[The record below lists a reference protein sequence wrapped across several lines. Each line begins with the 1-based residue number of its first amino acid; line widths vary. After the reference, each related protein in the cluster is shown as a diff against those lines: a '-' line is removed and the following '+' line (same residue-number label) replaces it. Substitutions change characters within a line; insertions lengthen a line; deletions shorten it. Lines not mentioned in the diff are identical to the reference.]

1 MDEAALAA
9 LDADPIDWRYK
20 GFPAADPPPTP
31 ADVRE
36 RGWSLLDGDLP
47 LPVLALRED
56 ALDANIAT
64 MRAWCAA
71 HDASLAPHG
80 KTTMAPELFRRQL
93 DAGCWAITVATIA
106 QARVCAAFGVPRIL
120 IASEVVDPAGL
131 GWIGAAQRGGS
142 EVWLLV
148 DAPAGVERLAV
159 ARADGDP
166 PVRVLVEI
174 GMPDGRAGA
183 RDAEAADATARAAA
197 AADGVVLSG
206 VAGWEGHI
214 HGDDPA

>member
-64 MRAWCAA
+64 LRAWCAA

-120 IASEVVDPAGL
+120 IANEVVDPAGL

-148 DAPAGVERLAV
+148 DAPAGGEPLEGGPHLAEVDVDPGLHRRGIV
-159 ARADGDP
+159 AVDVPLPAGD
-166 PVRVLVEI
+166 
-174 GMPDGRAGA
+174 
-183 RDAEAADATARAAA
+183 
-197 AADGVVLSG
+197 
-206 VAGWEGHI
+206 
-214 HGDDPA
+214 